1 MKGGALPPRPRPA
14 FFFPNHPLPLHTL
27 PPPTSKN
34 NHQKKPTAFFSPNLK
49 TPRSNPLP
57 PYILSTPSR
66 KEDTPKEI
74 INKSYIRKNDTKQN
88 A

>member
-27 PPPTSKN
+27 PPN
-34 NHQKKPTAFFSPNLK
+34 LKKQSPKKAHRFFSPNLK